1 MERMQGE
8 QPSRR
13 ELVAAMF
20 SSEFVDGGI
29 DPDVLRRVH
38 AGEHEEGLNAL
49 DRSGVFGKE
58 ALTDLAD
65 IWRRDPVSCWRR
77 CCRRPTTSRG
87 GAASRPGPVW
97 TTAPTAPAGH
107 RSAEPPGGR
116 HPLI

>member
-20 SSEFVDGGI
+20 SSEFVEGGI

-38 AGEHEEGLNAL
+38 AGEHEEWLTAL

-58 ALTDLAD
+58 ALAELAD
-65 IWRRDPVSCWRR
+65 LWRREPRELLEALLADADDVARRR
-77 CCRRPTTSRG
+77 CL
-87 GAASRPGPVW
+87 AAWAGLDQAQDGPGR
-97 TTAPTAPAGH
+97 AQI
-107 RSAEPPGGR
+107 S
-116 HPLI
+116 